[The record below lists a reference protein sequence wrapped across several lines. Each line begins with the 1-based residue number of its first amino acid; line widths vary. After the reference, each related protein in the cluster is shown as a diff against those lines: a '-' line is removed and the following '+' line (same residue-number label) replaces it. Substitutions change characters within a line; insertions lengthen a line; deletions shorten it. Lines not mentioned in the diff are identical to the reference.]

1 MNERFIVLVTTAP
14 SLHEVT
20 RELATRLAGRANA
33 VLVFLHV
40 VPAESSDGVGML
52 HRAVELASGEIEGWV
67 RSQSTGDSGVCFRH
81 RLETGDPV
89 EVVESFVRTHEV
101 ELLVVEE
108 PPRNWLSETLW
119 RGLAER
125 LIRRVDCPVVIGGP
139 GFLRSDSPLVPA
151 VRPPLA
157 GTTVAELLDA
167 MVESRVQALRGWMD
181 HAADSVRRI
190 ADSPS
195 VRTWALRLAQGGA
208 WMDSRSEQRLTVE
221 LSEHRRALR
230 ALGWQLTVGEQVWSG
245 GQVDSASGLALL
257 PFLQRVAARGRST
270 SLPLQIQDKLVIFAG
285 ALVAD
290 GAGMLLFGFDA
301 ESDFL
306 RILGQPGPL
315 PSFETYAFDQRG
327 MMLSNSKFPEH
338 LIAAGLLPADGAQ
351 TPLFLRVAEP
361 SEGPAKDWPLTHMAR
376 HAVRHEDGFN
386 IRGYLD
392 YRGKAVVGAWRWVP
406 EYGFGVTAEVDQDA
420 GLPLVL

>member
-14 SLHEVT
+14 SLHEAT
-20 RELATRLAGRANA
+20 RELAMGLASRANA

-40 VPAESSDGVGML
+40 VPMESSDGIGMV
-52 HRAVELASGEIEGWV
+52 HSAVDFAAGKQEVWLQG
-67 RSQSTGDSGVCFRH
+67 QSTGDSGVRYRH
-81 RLETGDPV
+81 QLEIGDPLQ
-89 EVVESFVRTHEV
+89 VVERFVREHEV
-101 ELLVVEE
+101 ELVVVEE
-108 PPRNWLSETLW
+108 APRSWLSEKLW

-139 GFLRSDSPLVPA
+139 GFLRSEPPLIRPVWSPLPD
-151 VRPPLA
+151 
-157 GTTVAELLDA
+157 TTVAEILDA

-195 VRTWALRLAQGGA
+195 VRTWALRAAQGGA

-221 LSEHRRALR
+221 LGEHRRALR
-230 ALGWQLTVGEQVWSG
+230 ALGWQLTVGDQVWSG
-245 GQVDSASGLALL
+245 GQVGEASGLALV
-257 PFLQRVAARGRST
+257 PFLRRVAGQGQST
-270 SLPLQIQDKLVIFAG
+270 SLPLQMQDRLVIFAG
-285 ALVAD
+285 AVVGD
-290 GAGMLLFGFDA
+290 GAGVLLFGFDA

-315 PSFETYAFDQRG
+315 PTFETYAFDEHG
-327 MMLSNSKFPEH
+327 LMLSNSKFPEH

-351 TPLFLRVAEP
+351 TPLLLRVAEP
-361 SEGPAKDWPLTHMAR
+361 SEGPIDDWPLTHMAR
-376 HAVRHEDGFN
+376 RAVRHEDGFN
-386 IRGYLD
+386 TQGYLD

-406 EYGFGVTAEVDQDA
+406 EYGFGVTAEVEQEPESQ
-420 GLPLVL
+420 G